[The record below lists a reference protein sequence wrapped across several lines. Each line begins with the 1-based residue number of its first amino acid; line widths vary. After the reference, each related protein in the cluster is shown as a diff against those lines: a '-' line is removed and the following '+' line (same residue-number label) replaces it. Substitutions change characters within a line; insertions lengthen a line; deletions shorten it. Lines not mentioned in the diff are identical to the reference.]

1 MLFLG
6 EKVKGIT
13 EHTFILPST
22 QHQSSTPLSTLPTL
36 SATAK
41 NNSYTH
47 ITESLNSNK
56 LTFIPAANLPG
67 TQFAHLQYEETK

>member
-22 QHQSSTPLSTLPTL
+22 QHQSSTPLSTLP
-36 SATAK
+36 ATAK

-67 TQFAHLQYEETK
+67 TQFAHLQNEEIK